1 MLWFYLVAVLLE
13 GLILLGFCSFEGLD
27 SRSYSCFSG
36 SLFTLDSLAKTQR
49 RQVSS
54 FFDVGACGLRI
65 INPTGFENLSGWGI

>member
-1 MLWFYLVAVLLE
+1 MLWFYTVAVLLE

-27 SRSYSCFSG
+27 PRSYSCFSG
-36 SLFTLDSLAKTQR
+36 SLFILNSLAKTQR

-65 INPTGFENLSGWGI
+65 INPTGFQNLSG

>member
-1 MLWFYLVAVLLE
+1 MLWFCLVAVLWE
-13 GLILLGFCSFEGLD
+13 GLILLEFCSFEGLD
-27 SRSYSCFSG
+27 PRSYSCFSD

-65 INPTGFENLSGWGI
+65 INPTGFENLSG